1 MSEVKVEIKADSSA
15 LATGLAKAQKNIQNF
30 GKDVTTNITDK
41 LAGAFTGGA
50 VIAGIGALAAGVLS
64 AGKSIMDF
72 AGNLQDA
79 SDAMGVT
86 VEQLQG
92 LHGAFMLGG
101 ASAEDVDKGISK
113 LLQNMDTATNSV
125 GPIRDAF
132 DKLGVSFETLSSGD
146 PNAVILAIADG
157 VKNAKNPTEAYAAA
171 LDLLG
176 KAGKKMMAGLIDG
189 GGALDA
195 ISKKVEKLS
204 NEDNA
209 AIAKF
214 GDAVDVLKG
223 KLMVLG
229 AKAATP
235 LFGELNAAM
244 DETTP
249 KLSRFARIAA
259 MIQSSTTLGGFL
271 TNAVS
276 GFSQEKKPPP
286 PKTEDFFG
294 PTMAELTAPVFVDP
308 KIKAAEEAQAKMDDE
323 NQKKADAYAEKQQA
337 NADKIAGLQEKNA
350 SDAEETRRAQLT
362 EEKQINKLI
371 EDRMHLEMEVANTK
385 GEQQALAQKD
395 LQDVE
400 KLIAAKTEGLA
411 NEGRAKAKEQMGM
424 DAENAK
430 KAEDF
435 KDKQEKLKK
444 EAEEK
449 KKGIADAQA
458 KGAAD
463 IAGAN
468 KTFMDKQMGIVGKM
482 ADEEMKTPLQRANE
496 DRIATEK
503 DRVEASIKRRIE
515 RGTMSGMSSKAMGKL
530 QNELAENAKNL
541 PDELAKLTK
550 EMQAVVDKINKG

>member
-15 LATGLAKAQKNIQNF
+15 LSTGLAKAQKNIQNF

-323 NQKKADAYAEKQQA
+323 NQKKADAYAEKKLAEA
-337 NADKIAGLQEKNA
+337 NKIADVEMSN
-350 SDAEETRRAQLT
+350 AEEI
-362 EEKQINKLI
+362 EKQRRDQLDTEGQINALL
-371 EDRMHLEMEVANTK
+371 EDRKNLQSEIASSSGMQKA
-385 GEQQALAQKD
+385 QAQKD
-395 LQDVE
+395 LNSVE
-400 KLIAAKTEGLA
+400 KDLTA
-411 NEGRAKAKEQMGM
+411 AKAKGIDERI
-424 DAENAK
+424 AEGEAMEKEIQAKEKQAEEEAK
-430 KAEDF
+430 KK
-435 KDKQEKLKK
+435 KDLADANVKG
-444 EAEEK
+444 AEEVAAQK
-449 KKGIADAQA
+449 KSGEARRGSILD
-458 KGAAD
+458 
-463 IAGAN
+463 
-468 KTFMDKQMGIVGKM
+468 QMV
-482 ADEEMKTPLQRANE
+482 DEEMKTPMQRANE
-496 DRIATEK
+496 DRVARE
-503 DRVEASIKRRIE
+503 RERIKGSLERRMKSLGN
-515 RGTMSGMSSKAMGKL
+515 RPTQSKQIDKL
-530 QNELAENAKNL
+530 SLELKNL
-541 PDELAKLTK
+541 DEKELPAEVKALTK
-550 EMQAVVDKINKG
+550 KLDEVVNKINKG